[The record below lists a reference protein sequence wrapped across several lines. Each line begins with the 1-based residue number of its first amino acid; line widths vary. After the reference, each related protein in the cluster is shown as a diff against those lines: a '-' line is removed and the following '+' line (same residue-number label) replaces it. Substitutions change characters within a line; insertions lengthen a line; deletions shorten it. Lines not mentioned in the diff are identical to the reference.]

1 MQQNLLLMIVATV
14 GGLLGVYS
22 NSTVTF
28 IIFLFTLSMYKHNA
42 KKNGEKLAE
51 PFFFQFDCFRGVD
64 GGL

>member
-42 KKNGEKLAE
+42 KKKRGKIGRA
-51 PFFFQFDCFRGVD
+51 FFFQFDFFRGVD